1 MVHKQFHRLLAVLLA
16 VVLLTVPA
24 SAEPLEQM
32 AVERQVYT
40 FLTEELG
47 LTTAAA
53 CGVLANIEHESAFR
67 PTIVGDQGTSYGLC
81 QWHNERFST
90 LRGYCSALGL
100 DYRTV
105 DGQLAYLKYELGN
118 RYTTLL
124 LTLQS
129 IDNTPDGAYRAAYLW
144 CIQFEKP
151 SNMQAKAVAR
161 GELAQG
167 KYWVR
172 YNRFSSIIMVEPEAK
187 PEPNPETLIE
197 QLKQNPVAI
206 PLPPEEKRENQGNT
220 HYFRFE
226 KPEFIYYIPR
236 NLPKSDQAASIPVQT
251 LPAEPI
257 PAASRGLRWEIPALA
272 AIGAAMVIVV
282 LFPSKKRSASLY
294 RQGKY
299 MVK

>member
-1 MVHKQFHRLLAVLLA
+1 MVHKNLIRLLAGLLA
-16 VVLLTVPA
+16 AVILAAPV

-32 AVERQVYT
+32 AVEREVYA
-40 FLTEELG
+40 FLTGELK
-47 LTTAAA
+47 LSTAAA

-67 PTIVGDQGTSYGLC
+67 PTILGDQGTSYGLC
-81 QWHNERFST
+81 QWHNERFSA
-90 LRGYCSALGL
+90 LRGYCSALGM

-105 DGQLAYLKYELGN
+105 EGQMAYLKYELGN
-118 RYTTLL
+118 KYTTLL

-172 YNRFSSIIMVEPEAK
+172 YNNYKPIVMVEPEAE
-187 PEPNPETLIE
+187 PEVDPEVLLE
-197 QLKQNPVAI
+197 QLKQNPVTI
-206 PLPPEEKRENQGNT
+206 PLPPEEDQVERGDA
-220 HYFRFE
+220 HYIRFE
-226 KPEFIYYIPR
+226 KPGFIYYMPWHLPEPEQAPSVTEEPR
-236 NLPKSDQAASIPVQT
+236 NLSW
-251 LPAEPI
+251 
-257 PAASRGLRWEIPALA
+257 GIPALA
-272 AIGAAMVIVV
+272 AIGAAMIIVV
-282 LFPSKKRSASLY
+282 LFPTKKRPSSLY
-294 RQGKY
+294 RRGKY